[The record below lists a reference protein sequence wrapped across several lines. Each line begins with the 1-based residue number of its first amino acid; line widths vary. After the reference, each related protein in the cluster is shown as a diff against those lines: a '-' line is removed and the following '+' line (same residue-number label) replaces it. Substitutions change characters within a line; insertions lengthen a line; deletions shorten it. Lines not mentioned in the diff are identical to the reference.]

1 MSLHTSNVFSSL
13 HPCPQEAGQAYNVR
27 LEDVQSQAMQSGLRA
42 ATEGRLG
49 EAERLFKI
57 YLASEDP
64 NSASAYS
71 NLVSGDL
78 CQQGVD
84 S

>member
-1 MSLHTSNVFSSL
+1 
-13 HPCPQEAGQAYNVR
+13 
-27 LEDVQSQAMQSGLRA
+27 MQSGLRA

-71 NLVSGDL
+71 NLVSGTCASRAWTQSFMLFFCAEEEGFPWRRAMLKEGNAYASVAD
-78 CQQGVD
+78 
-84 S
+84 